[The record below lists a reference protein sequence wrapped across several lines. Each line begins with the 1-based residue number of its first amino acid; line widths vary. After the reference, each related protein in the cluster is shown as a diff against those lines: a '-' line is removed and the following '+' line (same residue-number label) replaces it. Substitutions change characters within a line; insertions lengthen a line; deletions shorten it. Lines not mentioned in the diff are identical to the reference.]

1 MLRLPC
7 RILDCPKPKF
17 AIYNGQTKTTPPIGF
32 SRAVSRWKVPIN
44 SQFHGTVKS
53 PKLKYR
59 FIIETGMSADSI
71 QKYREFFRVEL
82 LLLCH
87 LSEKD
92 SDEIDSDVLY
102 TRDGV
107 DTKITAAKF
116 AGANLVVF
124 LLRKASTPF
133 YANLKDLAD
142 RKYGIHSLCLIG
154 KLATMKKGDSA
165 FTEYMINVIMKIN
178 LKLGG
183 INQSVP
189 ELKQY
194 LETNRVMVLGADVVH
209 AGPGSFPGTPSIA
222 AMVGSV
228 DYSAGKCLG
237 SMRLQRVDRTDREV
251 SMPLDI
257 PFLS

>member
-1 MLRLPC
+1 V
-7 RILDCPKPKF
+7 
-17 AIYNGQTKTTPPIGF
+17 G
-32 SRAVSRWKVPIN
+32 
-44 SQFHGTVKS
+44 S

-59 FIIETGMSADSI
+59 FIIETGVSAD
-71 QKYREFFRVEL
+71 KYRRVFRAEL
-82 LLLCH
+82 LRLCH
-87 LSEKD
+87 LSEKNA
-92 SDEIDSDVLY
+92 DELDSDVLY

-116 AGANLVVF
+116 AGVNLVVF
-124 LLRKASTPF
+124 MLRKASTPF
-133 YANLKDLAD
+133 YASLKDLTD
-142 RKYGIHSLCLIG
+142 RTHGIHSLCLID
-154 KLATMKKGDSA
+154 KPENSRKGDSA
-165 FTEYMINVIMKIN
+165 FREYMINVIMKIN

-194 LETNRVMVLGADVVH
+194 LEKNRVMVLGANVVH

-228 DYSAGKCLG
+228 DFSAGKCLG
-237 SMRLQRVDRTDREV
+237 SMRLQQVDRDDREV

-257 PFLS
+257 PVLS